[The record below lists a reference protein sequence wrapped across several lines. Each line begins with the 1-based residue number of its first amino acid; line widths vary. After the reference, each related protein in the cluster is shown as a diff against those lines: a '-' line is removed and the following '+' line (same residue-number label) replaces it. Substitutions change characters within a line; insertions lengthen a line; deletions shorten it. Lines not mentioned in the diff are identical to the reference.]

1 MAYLVKMGTD
11 ADEIPACCAECWC
24 CHGSGV
30 VTTRCYCAAEG
41 VRFLIDIDGHEI
53 NPAKEKPSW
62 CRIQGPAET
71 VFKCICSTQYW
82 QYNPDHYECQN
93 CGKKFETGSKFCP
106 ECGAKVIAIEEYEE
120 D

>member
-11 ADEIPACCAECWC
+11 ADEIPSCCAECWC
-24 CHGSGV
+24 CHGDIEDDRAFCSADG
-30 VTTRCYCAAEG
+30 A
-41 VRFLIDIDGHEI
+41 RFLIDIDGHEI
-53 NPAKEKPSW
+53 DPIKEKPSW
-62 CRIQGPAET
+62 CRIHGPAET

-82 QYNPDHYECQN
+82 QYNNEHYQCQN

-106 ECGAKVIAIEEYEE
+106 ECGAKVVAYKEYKE

>member
-1 MAYLVKMGTD
+1 MAYLVKIGTD

-24 CHGSGV
+24 CQGDIENNKAFCSADGS
-30 VTTRCYCAAEG
+30 
-41 VRFLIDIDGHEI
+41 RFLIDIDGHEI
-53 NPAKEKPSW
+53 DPIKEKPSW

-82 QYNPDHYECQN
+82 QYNPDHYQCQN

-106 ECGAKVIAIEEYEE
+106 ECGAKVIAIEKYEE